1 VNKIEQLHQYE
12 KEKRSFQK
20 KKEKGQHF
28 LSKEKIELW
37 IKVYTCK
44 ENILSIVLS

>member
-1 VNKIEQLHQYE
+1 VNKKEQLHQYE
-12 KEKRSFQK
+12 
-20 KKEKGQHF
+20 KEKGQHF